1 MAGFLRP
8 GGQMHDLILVVCT
21 LLLFV
26 AIMGGC
32 TRIASA
38 IGGFSITITPLRDTK
53 KSDGN
58 VTEAEQHG

>member
-1 MAGFLRP
+1 
-8 GGQMHDLILVVCT
+8 MHDLILVVCT

-38 IGGFSITITPLRDTK
+38 IGGFSVTITPLRDAK
-53 KSDGN
+53 KSDGD
-58 VTEAEQHG
+58 VAEVEQHG